1 MKLLGSNRSP
11 YFRKV
16 RAAAIEKG
24 IALDIVEVRAVAP
37 EVAAA
42 NPLAKIPVLIRDDG
56 RPLYDSSVIVEYLEG
71 VGEGPKLIPDDFAAR
86 IEIRRWEALASGV
99 MDATVAIHHDNQ
111 LPEGDRKSADFHARQ
126 QRKIDAALATMERD
140 LGDRDFCFGDNLT
153 LADIACGCA
162 LSYLDSNLAG
172 QDWRKDHPA
181 LSRLAERLAERE
193 SFKAIAP

>member
-24 IALDIVEVRAVAP
+24 VALDVVEVRANAP
-37 EVAAA
+37 EVASA
-42 NPLAKIPVLIRDDG
+42 NPLAKIPTLIRDDG
-56 RPLYDSSVIVEYLEG
+56 RPLYDSGVIVEYLDNLG
-71 VGEGPKLIPDDFAAR
+71 NGPKLLPAAIEAR
-86 IEIRRWEALASGV
+86 IEVRRWEALASGV
-99 MDATVAIHHDNQ
+99 MDATVSIHHENQ
-111 LPEGDRKSADFHARQ
+111 LPEGERKAEVYPKQ
-126 QRKIDAALATMERD
+126 QKKIDAALAVMEKD
-140 LGDRDFCFGDNLT
+140 LGARDFCCGDGLT

-172 QDWRKDHPA
+172 LDWRKGHPA
-181 LSRLAERLAERE
+181 LSRFAARLAGRD

>member
-1 MKLLGSNRSP
+1 MKILGSTRSP

-24 IALDIVEVRAVAP
+24 IALDIVEVRASAP

-42 NPLAKIPVLIRDDG
+42 NPLAKIPTLIRDDG
-56 RPLYDSSVIVEYLEG
+56 QPLYDSGVIVEYLDG
-71 VGEGPKLIPDDFAAR
+71 LGAGPKLIPEAFEAR
-86 IEIRRWEALASGV
+86 IEVRRWEALASGV
-99 MDATVAIHHDNQ
+99 MDATVAIYHENQ
-111 LPEGDRKSADFHARQ
+111 LPEGERNAELYPKQ
-126 QRKIDAALATMERD
+126 QKKIDAALAAMEKD
-140 LGDRDFCFGDNLT
+140 LGDRDFCCGDGLT

-172 QDWRKDHPA
+172 MDWRKDHRA
-181 LSRLAERLAERE
+181 LARLAGRLAERE

>member
-16 RAAAIEKG
+16 RATAIEKG
-24 IALDIVEVRAVAP
+24 VALDIVEVRAVAP

-42 NPLAKIPVLIRDDG
+42 NPLAKIPTLIRDDG
-56 RPLYDSSVIVEYLEG
+56 RPLYDSAVIVEYLEG
-71 VGEGPKLIPDDFAAR
+71 IAAGPKLIPDDFAAR
-86 IEIRRWEALASGV
+86 IEVKRWEALASGV
-99 MDATVAIHHDNQ
+99 MDATVTIHHDNQ
-111 LPEGDRKSADFHARQ
+111 LPQNERKSADFHARQ

-140 LGDRDFCFGDNLT
+140 LGDRDFCFGDGLT

-162 LSYLDSNLAG
+162 LSYLDSNLPDM
-172 QDWRKDHPA
+172 DWRKDHPA
-181 LSRLAERLAERE
+181 LKRLAGRLSERE